1 MIIVSRL
8 NGARLAINAD
18 HIERIEETPDTVITL
33 LDGKKILVL
42 DSVMDVIDRVV
53 EYRASV
59 LRISY
64 TTIPEETEPLRLV
77 TDESLVT
84 DREGLVS
91 DDLTVTHGIV
101 VEESTTGPSRSL

>member
-77 TDESLVT
+77 TDEGLVT
-84 DREGLVS
+84 DEEGLVS

>member
-42 DSVMDVIDRVV
+42 ESVLDVIDRIV

-64 TTIPEETEPLRLV
+64 TTIPDEPEPLRLV
-77 TDESLVT
+77 TDE
-84 DREGLVS
+84 E
-91 DDLTVTHGIV
+91 LTGSGIDEIV
-101 VEESTTGPSRSL
+101 VEESTTGPGRTV

>member
-77 TDESLVT
+77 TDQGLVT
-84 DREGLVS
+84 DEGLVS

>member
-42 DSVMDVIDRVV
+42 ESVMEVIDRIV

-64 TTIPEETEPLRLV
+64 TTIPEENEPLRLV
-77 TDESLVT
+77 TNDEA
-84 DREGLVS
+84 DGS
-91 DDLTVTHGIV
+91 DLNSADLTGADLEEIV
-101 VEESTTGPSRSL
+101 VEESTTGPGRSF